1 MDEHQVVEH
10 AGEKKHH
17 PVSIPVEVND
27 KKIVLHQHRE
37 TGLRIKEAAIEQ
49 AVPIQLSFQLILK
62 RPGEPS
68 RVIGDGETVTVHEGM
83 VFKAIPADDNS

>member
-1 MDEHQVVEH
+1 MDEHYVAEL
-10 AGEKKHH
+10 GDERKGH
-17 PVSIPVEVND
+17 PVSIPVEVNNQRV
-27 KKIVLHQHRE
+27 VLHQHRE
-37 TGLRIKEAAIEQ
+37 TGLQIKEAAIEQ
-49 AVPIQLSFQLILK
+49 AVPIQLGFQLILK